1 MKNRRIFA
9 ALLCAAL
16 LLGAA
21 GCGLRPATG
30 SQSDRAAG
38 SAAGSAETGS
48 AEGERTPTGSAEGEP
63 APDGGEQPSHAA
75 HPIPQGDK
83 YMAITF
89 DDGPTGNEGGRT
101 ERLLDGLKARGVHA
115 TFFLCGYRIK
125 DFHSMAARYRAEG
138 HELGNHTMDHVRLDC
153 TNDGGLRQV
162 GDNSALIASHTGEQP
177 TVMRPTGGAY
187 NDAVRASM
195 KQLGLPVIL
204 WNLDTLDWKYRDAAN
219 VRARIVEHAQDGAIV
234 LSHDLYETTVEGVL
248 AAIDDLQ
255 AQGYAF
261 VTVSELAQLKGVT
274 LEPGEVYTDFTD
286 ATLHPEPEPEAAPET
301 QPETEAETA

>member
-38 SAAGSAETGS
+38 STAGSAETGS

-162 GDNSALIASHTGEQP
+162 GDNSALIASYTGEQP

-301 QPETEAETA
+301 QPKTEAETA